1 MKKSIWHVVVM
12 SSFFTKPLVTGAG
25 VDFFDAL
32 KLAKEEY
39 GDNEV
44 VTIEYDHD
52 EDISD

>member
-12 SSFFTKPLVTGAG
+12 SSFLTKPLVTDAG

-32 KLAKEEY
+32 KLAKEKY
-39 GDNEV
+39 GDDEV
-44 VTIEYDHD
+44 VTVEYNHD